1 MRGFLALFLAAAD
14 AAHVPVPQ
22 HVIQMSELDT
32 IFEENGI
39 DIDKPNTIEMIKE
52 ELDDNAAAQDFNDV
66 QNFMGDYPN
75 PNDNVYVSR
84 TFLLTFFVIIPMMT
98 MLVALFYPTYQS
110 FTNNDTKKTAQN
122 EKEEAK
128 ATSESKSQ
136 PPSDTAPVIVVKKDP
151 KDDKS
156 EKVEPK
162 PASEVVKAEAGA
174 PVSAPLYAADD
185 QLPEEHLSLI
195 IDRIATSHPNK
206 VRACASRCCHLSL
219 PPHLSHSLCDLNARS
234 DHRSHFGSMPCTI
247 NADGHS
253 CHRW

>member
-1 MRGFLALFLAAAD
+1 MRGLLAVFLAAAD

-52 ELDDNAAAQDFNDV
+52 ELDDNAANQDFNDV

-84 TFLLTFFVIIPMMT
+84 TFLLTFFVIIPIIT

-110 FTNNDTKKTAQN
+110 FSNGDAKKASPKQ
-122 EKEEAK
+122 KEEANASSGSK
-128 ATSESKSQ
+128 GQPSSEA
-136 PPSDTAPVIVVKKDP
+136 APVIIVKKDS
-151 KDDKS
+151 KDDKPGAAL
-156 EKVEPK
+156 PK
-162 PASEVVKAEAGA
+162 PAPEGVKAEAGA

-195 IDRIATSHPNK
+195 FERIATSHPSK
-206 VRACASRCCHLSL
+206 VRACT
-219 PPHLSHSLCDLNARS
+219 ARL
-234 DHRSHFGSMPCTI
+234 
-247 NADGHS
+247 
-253 CHRW
+253 